1 MVIDPEK
8 AMMVFPESERPFD
21 LPVNETII
29 RDLMFGHPALFQW
42 TDTDFDHGAA
52 TVSQFSR
59 RFDNDGPFAG
69 GSQFF
74 KSALLKM
81 PVTDLPGRS
90 RDNRRVFKIRIR
102 QRERLRFYLLRKE
115 EKFPGLARGSSAMA
129 SICLKGGVFL
139 ITVHLFKYESG
150 TQTGNPR

>member
-8 AMMVFPESERPFD
+8 AMMVFPKGERTFD

-29 RDLMFGHPALFQW
+29 RDLMFCHPALFQW

-52 TVSQFSR
+52 TISQLSR
-59 RFDNDGPFAG
+59 RFDNDGPFPG

-81 PVTDLPGRS
+81 PITDLPGRS
-90 RDNRRVFKIRIR
+90 LDYRGVFKIRIR
-102 QRERLRFYLLRKE
+102 HRERLRFYRFRKE
-115 EKFPGLARGSSAMA
+115 EKIPGVAGE
-129 SICLKGGVFL
+129 V
-139 ITVHLFKYESG
+139 V
-150 TQTGNPR
+150 Q